1 MGKGGGPRG
10 TGAVVLGLF
19 VSIVLFGDERVVL
32 SMTPPDRCV
41 SHIRGA

>member
-1 MGKGGGPRG
+1 MGKWGGPRG

>member
-1 MGKGGGPRG
+1 MGEGGGPRG
-10 TGAVVLGLF
+10 TGAVVLGSS
-19 VSIVLFGDERVVL
+19 VSIVLFGDERVML

>member
-10 TGAVVLGLF
+10 TGAVVLGSF
-19 VSIVLFGDERVVL
+19 VSIVLFGDERVML

>member
-10 TGAVVLGLF
+10 TGAVVLGLS

>member
-1 MGKGGGPRG
+1 MGEGGGPRG
-10 TGAVVLGLF
+10 TGAVVLGSS
-19 VSIVLFGDERVVL
+19 VVLFGNERVVL

>member
-1 MGKGGGPRG
+1 MGEGGGPRG

-19 VSIVLFGDERVVL
+19 VSIVLFGNERVVL